1 MAENAKLAKTAT
13 ITDMTVYLLLQNCIL
28 QDKIFL
34 WRYLKQMSIAIG

>member
-1 MAENAKLAKTAT
+1 MCTQ
-13 ITDMTVYLLLQNCIL
+13 LLLNRALSWQKLQNCIL

>member
-1 MAENAKLAKTAT
+1 MAVFSNFAVFAT

>member
-1 MAENAKLAKTAT
+1 MADFVRFAIFAMT
-13 ITDMTVYLLLQNCIL
+13 TDMTVYLLLQNCIL